1 MIFVFLVPLEQR
13 NLLPED
19 DTGSVGRLEMWVE
32 IIPLPK
38 LGKIVPV
45 HIFPPPTF
53 KFELRAIVWETR
65 NCVLKDEV
73 EECNVIFPLFLKIYL
88 ILLILLRICTVEE
101 AWLKEINKKLIF
113 IGDAEAKEAS
123 TGDGNSPSQ

>member
-1 MIFVFLVPLEQR
+1 MPLEQR

-38 LGKIVPV
+38 LPKIVPV
-45 HIFPPPTF
+45 HIFPPPVY
-53 KFELRAIVWETR
+53 KFELRVVVWETR

-73 EECNVIFPLFLKIYL
+73 EECNVSYF
-88 ILLILLRICTVEE
+88 
-101 AWLKEINKKLIF
+101 
-113 IGDAEAKEAS
+113 
-123 TGDGNSPSQ
+123 